1 MSAAQARGTALLFHP
16 SAEARGLLGEAL
28 TRLGFEAIP
37 LGQLKDLER
46 FATALAPGLVLL
58 PPEAFD
64 ETVVPGLA
72 RRRDLT
78 VVALGP
84 PGEEDELSEASKARA
99 RAIHLPLTGV
109 GSSELARRIDLV
121 LLARQV
127 GLEVDESGE
136 RLVGTI
142 SRVPFLEAA
151 QRLAGR
157 GFSGRLELGDGQWLA
172 FAAGRPHAARAGKAT
187 GIKAFCRLARL
198 LEGELAVSPGEPG
211 LPADLEGTIDSLV
224 QRAFSDMLAAD
235 HLVAPLDP
243 AARLRIEL
251 GPGFFEQ
258 EFSPLEKQLLTLAQK
273 PTAVAA
279 ALDAI
284 AATDGEISQQI
295 GRLVQ
300 RGFLLVE
307 KRAPLVRIVC
317 DSTADLPPELARAAG
332 ILLMPLRVHFGD
344 KVFRDRIDLSP
355 GQFYDLLTQSKHH
368 PHSSPPT
375 VEDFGELY
383 RQLLPSSDLVSIHIS
398 SQLSLTAKHAAE
410 AARAVKEAT
419 GGKRAGGS
427 GDGGGNRIEIVDSRQ
442 AGLGLGL
449 LALFA
454 TRLAAQGESAA
465 AIAARLRSLGPRMQ
479 LLFGVDT
486 LEYLVKGGR
495 LSKAQGFFGAMLG
508 IKPILGLH
516 EGAIVPLDKV
526 RGARA
531 VHPRMLELLARS
543 VDPKQPIF
551 AAILHAAA
559 PAAADRLRKL
569 LLERF
574 RCAELVVGEM
584 GPVVG
589 THTGPGAVGLAA
601 LQPKDDELRLLAP

>member
-1 MSAAQARGTALLFHP
+1 LSAAPGRGTALLFHP
-16 SAEARGLLGEAL
+16 SPEARTLLGEAL

-46 FATALAPGLVLL
+46 FAAALAPGLVLL

-64 ETVVPGLA
+64 EVVVPGLA
-72 RRRDLT
+72 RRLT
-78 VVALGP
+78 VVALGQEA
-84 PGEEDELSEASKARA
+84 EEDEQNEASKARA
-99 RAIHLPLTGV
+99 RAIHLPLAGV
-109 GSSELARRIDLV
+109 DSAELARRIDLV

-127 GLEVDESGE
+127 GLEVDESSE

-157 GFSGRLELGDGQWLA
+157 LFSGRLELGAGAWLA
-172 FAAGRPHAARAGKAT
+172 FSAGRPIAARAGKVS
-187 GIKAFCRLARL
+187 GLKAFCRLARL
-198 LEGELAVSPGEPG
+198 LEGELAVVPGEVN
-211 LPADLEGTIDSLV
+211 LPPDLEGSIDVLV
-224 QRAFSDMLAAD
+224 QQAFSDMLAAD

-258 EFSPLEKQLLTLAQK
+258 EFSPVEKQLLTLAQK
-273 PTAVAA
+273 PTPVGA

-295 GRLVQ
+295 GQLVQ

-307 KRAPLVRIVC
+307 KRAPPVRIVS
-317 DSTADLPPELARAAG
+317 DSTADLTAELARAAG
-332 ILLMPLRVHFGD
+332 IVLAPLRVQFGD
-344 KVFRDRIDLSP
+344 QVFRDRVDLQP
-355 GQFYDLLTQSKHH
+355 GQFYDLLAKSKHH
-368 PHSSPPT
+368 PKSSPPT
-375 VEDFGELY
+375 VEDFEGLY
-383 RQLLPSSDLVSIHIS
+383 RQLQPHSDLVSVHIS
-398 SQLSLTAKHAAE
+398 SQLSLTAKNAAQ
-410 AARAVKEAT
+410 AAKSLTET
-419 GGKRAGGS
+419 SGSKRSASMGA
-427 GDGGGNRIEIVDSRQ
+427 IEIVDSRQ
-442 AGLGLGL
+442 AGLGLGM

-454 TRLAAQGESAA
+454 SRLAARGEGAA
-465 AIAARLRSLGPRMQ
+465 AIAARLRELGPRVH

-495 LSKAQGFFGAMLG
+495 LSKAAGFFGTMLG

-531 VHPRMLELLARS
+531 VQPRLLELLARM

-551 AAILHAAA
+551 AAVLHGAA

-574 RCAELVVGEM
+574 RCAEVLVGEM

-589 THTGPGAVGLAA
+589 THAGPGAVGVAA
-601 LQPKDDELRLLAP
+601 LQPKGDELRLLAP